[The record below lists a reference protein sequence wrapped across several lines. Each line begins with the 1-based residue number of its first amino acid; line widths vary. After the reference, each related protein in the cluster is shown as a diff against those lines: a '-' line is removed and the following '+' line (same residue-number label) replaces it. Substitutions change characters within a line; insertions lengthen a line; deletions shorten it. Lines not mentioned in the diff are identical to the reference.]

1 MLIIIVGDIVEVVVV
16 VVVVV
21 EASMVVET
29 IGLLLLPSVTPMVG
43 VGFKVVVVVLEDRIV
58 MVVV

>member
-1 MLIIIVGDIVEVVVV
+1 
-16 VVVVV
+16 
-21 EASMVVET
+21 MVVEG
-29 IGLLLLPSVTPMVG
+29 IVLLLLPSVTPVG